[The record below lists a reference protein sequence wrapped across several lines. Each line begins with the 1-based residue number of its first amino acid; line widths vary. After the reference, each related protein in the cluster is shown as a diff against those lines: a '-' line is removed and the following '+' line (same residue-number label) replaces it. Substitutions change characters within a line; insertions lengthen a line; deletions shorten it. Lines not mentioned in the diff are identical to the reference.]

1 MICRFNIYLIGDKNF
16 FKDENSY
23 LEALDVCFYN
33 GVGAFQLRQK
43 DIGVNEFIK
52 LGEKVKPILKKYP
65 DVKFFVNDRVDAALA
80 LEAYGVH
87 LNINS
92 IPVKAVK
99 GKIKNLKIFYS
110 SHSIEEAV
118 KAEKDGADFITFS
131 PVYKTKNQEFHQGAN
146 MLERVVCSVKIPV
159 FALGGINENNLSE
172 IKKAGAGHIAVQSG
186 ILKKEDIGKAVRTL
200 IDILGAK

>member
-52 LGEKVKPILKKYP
+52 LGEKVKTILKKYP

-99 GKIKNLKIFYS
+99 EKIKNLKIFYS

-131 PVYKTKNQEFHQGAN
+131 PVYKTKNQEFQHGAD
-146 MLERVVCSVKIPV
+146 MLERTVRSVKIPV
-159 FALGGINENNLSE
+159 FALGGINEDNLSE

-186 ILKKEDIGKAVRTL
+186 ILKKEDIGKAIRRL